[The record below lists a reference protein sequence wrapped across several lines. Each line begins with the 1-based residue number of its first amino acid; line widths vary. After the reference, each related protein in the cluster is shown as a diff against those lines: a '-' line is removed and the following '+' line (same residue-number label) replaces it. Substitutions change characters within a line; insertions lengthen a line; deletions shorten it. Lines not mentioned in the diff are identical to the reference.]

1 MQLLLKVPKYIEND
15 DESLFVPSKKV
26 LFQGGHGDLGGL
38 SIDLMGALSDLGGL
52 STTSGSTE

>member
-38 SIDLMGALSDLGGL
+38 S
-52 STTSGSTE
+52 TTSGSS